1 MVDFGPYGRRS
12 SIRNDRTAEPV
23 MLERSEA
30 SNTRTCHPERVKRRG
45 ISIKTKEEILRFAQ
59 NDRTTEPVML
69 ERNEASNTRTC
80 HPERVKRRWI
90 SIKTK
95 EEIPHTRF
103 GMTEPQGAASLVNVY
118 CLMLLVTSA
127 VRAAVV
133 TRSTGEFSFYTL
145 RTHRRTIPCLVDI
158 WRSSGCLQSR

>member
-23 MLERSEA
+23 MLERSEV

-45 ISIKTKEEILRFAQ
+45 ISINA
-59 NDRTTEPVML
+59 
-69 ERNEASNTRTC
+69 
-80 HPERVKRRWI
+80 
-90 SIKTK
+90 K
-95 EEIPHTRF
+95 EEIPHTWLTLAPTGVDLRF

-118 CLMLLVTSA
+118 CLILLVTSA
-127 VRAAVV
+127 VRVAVV

>member
-1 MVDFGPYGRRS
+1 MFYYAQHD
-12 SIRNDRTAEPV
+12 
-23 MLERSEA
+23 
-30 SNTRTCHPERVKRRG
+30 SNTQTTQYCHTGQR
-45 ISIKTKEEILRFAQ
+45 ISKNRCGEEILRFAQ

-69 ERNEASNTRTC
+69 ERSEASDTRTC
-80 HPERVKRRWI
+80 HPERVKRRGI
-90 SIKTK
+90 SINAK

-103 GMTEPQGAASLVNVY
+103 GLTEPQGAASLVNVY

-133 TRSTGEFSFYTL
+133 TRSTGEFCFYIH

-158 WRSSGCLQSR
+158 WRSSGCLQRR